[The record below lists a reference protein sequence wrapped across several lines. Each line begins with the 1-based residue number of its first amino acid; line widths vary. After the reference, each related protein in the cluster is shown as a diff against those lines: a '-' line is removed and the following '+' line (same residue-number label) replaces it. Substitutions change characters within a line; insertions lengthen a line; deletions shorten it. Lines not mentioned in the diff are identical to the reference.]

1 MLLWSHAPC
10 FLHVAY
16 AEFDSKRIILA
27 VSGHRPCR
35 SHLLQE
41 ALPELRV
48 LAVLP
53 LGSFPMLPLGCLMH
67 SPFPHP
73 PPPLAMELAETRP
86 DESLSPQHL
95 YLRSL
100 RVLVRKALKIK
111 QINGSFVNFQINI
124 LSLFHFTNLYCVS
137 MVHQVLWLLR

>member
-1 MLLWSHAPC
+1 MLLWSHPLC

-16 AEFDSKRIILA
+16 TEFDSKRIILA

-67 SPFPHP
+67 SPLPHP
-73 PPPLAMELAETRP
+73 APPLAMELAETRP
-86 DESLSPQHL
+86 DESLSSQHL

-100 RVLVRKALKIK
+100 RVLVRKALIK
-111 QINGSFVNFQINI
+111 SHTLHGIVIFTPGPQC
-124 LSLFHFTNLYCVS
+124 SLFPHTGTALATS
-137 MVHQVLWLLR
+137 PSAS